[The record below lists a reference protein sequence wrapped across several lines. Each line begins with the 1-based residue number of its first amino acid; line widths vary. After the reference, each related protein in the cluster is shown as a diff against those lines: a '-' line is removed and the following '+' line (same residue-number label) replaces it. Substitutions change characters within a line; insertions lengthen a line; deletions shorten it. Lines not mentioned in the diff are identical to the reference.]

1 MLFFLARGWY
11 ETPPPMCAMR
21 CYFLSFDL
29 SVWVVLTFHSSWQ
42 HVWILDIFACPW
54 MTWDWLRYEELFSFI
69 SVFAVVVVLT
79 FGSFK
84 WYFVDILA
92 CPGKTWDWLRHESLC
107 AMRSAPEVL
116 ARAGPWCPPPSSWCP
131 PPSPP
136 GAHGSRLHGF
146 QLDGTASQKQDSTQG
161 LLKNRRKFKR
171 RSIRGV
177 KDERED
183 EAKGDSLKEGAMGL
197 IVSPESWELPRA
209 SSLAGAQLSSTDAGT
224 ITGILFGRA

>member
-11 ETPPPMCAMR
+11 ETNSPPPKCLGVVF
-21 CYFLSFDL
+21 FLLIL
-29 SVWVVLTFHSSWQ
+29 SVLVVLTFLSSWQ
-42 HVWILDIFACPW
+42 HVWIVDIFACPW
-54 MTWDWLRYEELFSFI
+54 MTWDRLCHEELFSFI

-116 ARAGPWCPPPSSWCP
+116 ARAGPWCPPPS
-131 PPSPP
+131 PP

-146 QLDGTASQKQDSTQG
+146 QLDGTALQEHDPTQR
-161 LLKNRRKFKR
+161 LLKNRRKFNDLLWQ
-171 RSIRGV
+171 G
-177 KDERED
+177 
-183 EAKGDSLKEGAMGL
+183 
-197 IVSPESWELPRA
+197 
-209 SSLAGAQLSSTDAGT
+209 
-224 ITGILFGRA
+224 